1 MNSLLKWLGFMAL
14 LGILISCGRTNPV
27 APGLPQEK
35 ISFSEDKIPLP
46 SGEYI
51 YRQSISI
58 NDPAT
63 GQNLYSYRITTL
75 TEQLPPGLAAD
86 GEGWLYF
93 RAQGANPAIPLS
105 EPGAHRT
112 IWTSRRELSLDFPS
126 QEGKISDLLTRVEV
140 RVQAPDGSISEHSS
154 AFRSDRLFG
163 SRISVPF
170 NNGDTTGTG
179 VVFELHELIGD
190 IYVDGLYADHF
201 MFRLNIVDSSQQMV
215 TAGAWHSSLE
225 SADLRKVLLNGTTN
239 PAITANAEGQYTQF
253 ESYLVSR
260 QGVVEATHQTVYFH
274 AVAGNQPQALIY
286 PQTIAGLGQYHYS
299 IDEVSMLAD
308 HELIP
313 STSSHMNRHLWTG
326 DTGLEAINSPDF
338 RLHLRWGYNGQY
350 GTFQS
355 NGNIVVTN
363 NPFDRE
369 VDLCL
374 NGSNQSYGSAI
385 MAFDLRL
392 NNAPFPVLSQFF
404 DPEEV
409 THTGGSHWLRVKN
422 VNDAARH
429 CILANLPAG
438 TVRFEVCAV
447 DLQGVYSDPAVQL
460 IQLLPFKPLASRNG
474 ILIVDD
480 SPDHASY
487 SPDGIVDALY
497 SAAVPTTWGNVV
509 TIDLAGVTPDL
520 DGARVSATT
529 LQNYKAVVWH
539 SDNPSTA
546 GYLVQHLDPLEIF
559 LGNQGKL
566 LISSTSK
573 LSENLSQFFV
583 TASEFCSQ
591 RLGLE
596 YEDYCGALSG
606 SIAQMPFF
614 QRALG
619 QTLGSTT
626 YTDIDLAFTA
636 NGTPSFNA
644 IVNSRQGLGTITY
657 FNPEAGLDFLYK
669 LGCKPVDYMDYPPT
683 QAEYDLYS
691 SKYVGY
697 RYDQNGA
704 SAVLLGFPLS
714 YMVPADVQVALQ
726 EIMGSILG
734 SSYAL
739 GGVK

>member
-1 MNSLLKWLGFMAL
+1 MNSLLKWLGIMAL
-14 LGILISCGRTNPV
+14 LGILISCGRTSPV
-27 APGLPQEK
+27 APALPLDEL
-35 ISFSEDKIPLP
+35 SFSEDKIPLP

-58 NDPAT
+58 NVPEA
-63 GQNLYSYRITTL
+63 GQNLYSYRIRTL

-86 GEGWLYF
+86 AEGWLFF

-105 EPGAHRT
+105 EPGNHRT
-112 IWTSRRELSLDFPS
+112 IWTSQRALSLDFPS

-154 AFRSDRLFG
+154 AFKSNRLFG
-163 SRISVPF
+163 SLIGVPF
-170 NNGDTTGTG
+170 QNGANTGTG
-179 VVFELHELIGD
+179 VLFELHELIGD

-201 MFRLNIVDSSQQMV
+201 MFRLNIVDSNQQIIE
-215 TAGAWHSSLE
+215 AGAWHSSLE
-225 SADLRKVLLNGTTN
+225 CVDLRKVLLNGTTD
-239 PAITANAEGQYTQF
+239 PAITANAEGLYTQF
-253 ESYLVSR
+253 ESYVVSR
-260 QGVVEATHQTVYFH
+260 QGVEEATHHTVYFH
-274 AVAGNQPQALIY
+274 AVGGYQPQALIY
-286 PQTIAGLGQYHYS
+286 PRTIAGLGQYHYS
-299 IDEVSMLAD
+299 ISDYNYPAD
-308 HELIP
+308 QELIP
-313 STSSHMNRHLWTG
+313 ATSSHKSRHLWTG

-350 GTFQS
+350 GLPLA
-355 NGNIVVTN
+355 NGSINVTN

-369 VDLCL
+369 IDLCL
-374 NGSNQSYGSAI
+374 NGSNQNYGSSI
-385 MAFDLRL
+385 VAFDLRL
-392 NNAPFPVLSQFF
+392 NNEPFPALGQFF
-404 DPEEV
+404 DPEV
-409 THTGGSHWLRVKN
+409 VSHQDGSHWLRVQN

-447 DLQGVYSDPAVQL
+447 DLQGVYSAPAVQL
-460 IQLLPFKPLASRNG
+460 IQLRHFIPFASRSG
-474 ILIVDD
+474 ILVVDD
-480 SPDHASY
+480 SEANVY
-487 SPDGIVDALY
+487 SSPENIVDSLY
-497 SAAVPTTWGNVV
+497 TAAVPNTWGNVV
-509 TIDLAGVTPDL
+509 TIDLASITTDQDGV
-520 DGARVSATT
+520 RMSATT

-539 SDNPSTA
+539 SDNPSA
-546 GYLVQHLDPLEIF
+546 SGYLAQHLDPLEIF

-573 LSENLSQFFV
+573 LQQNLSQFYV

-596 YEDYCGALSG
+596 YEYYYDALSG

-636 NGTPSFNA
+636 MGTASFNTL
-644 IVNSRQGLGTITY
+644 VNARQGLGTITY

-669 LGCKPVDYMDYPPT
+669 LGCKPVDYPVNPPT
-683 QAEYDLYS
+683 QTDYDLYS

-704 SAVLLGFPLS
+704 SVVLLGFPLS

-726 EIMGSILG
+726 EILGSILG